1 MGKYNYI
8 FDEICTLTG
17 IGIFCYGDKELKIIK
32 SNSDYNPIK
41 DTPGFCEMLT
51 ALADRQ
57 EIPVIYQDIFEVLYV
72 CIKKDMYYLFG
83 PMSLG
88 NMTKVEL
95 HRYYQSYGM
104 KNGMEKKLPLF
115 LFSKALALVGIMA
128 KIILDKEYTA
138 EELIQG
144 NHLAE
149 RLEENIEQEQIIF
162 QIREEEDEIYHHT
175 YKEENELLNCV
186 KEGKVEKALLHN
198 MRIDVAMGR
207 MSRSE
212 KTQWKKVVTVAV
224 ALCTR
229 AAIEGGLSP
238 REAYQVSD
246 YYLQKSDDCKNVSE
260 LIGCRN
266 QAVRD
271 LTERV
276 YRKKEQKSSN
286 YVELCKDYIHKHFRE
301 KIYLEDIAE
310 EMGVSNTYLSR
321 LFSKET
327 GTRIQDYI
335 VQCRVDRAA
344 NLLIYSDQSIAFIA
358 EYVNF
363 PSQSYFGNVFKKYKQ
378 MTPREYRE
386 RYKAAEFVTNHE
398 KDI

>member
-1 MGKYNYI
+1 MRKYDYI

-17 IGIFCYGDKELKIIK
+17 IGIFCYENKELKTMK
-32 SNSDYNPIK
+32 SRSDYNPIR
-41 DTPGFCEMLT
+41 DTPGFSEMLIE
-51 ALADRQ
+51 LADKQ
-57 EIPVIYQDIFEVLYV
+57 EIPVIYQDSFEVLYV
-72 CIKKDMYYLFG
+72 CIKEDKYYLFG
-83 PMSLG
+83 PMSLS

-95 HRYYQSYGM
+95 HKYYQSYGL
-104 KNGMEKKLPLF
+104 KNGMEKKLPLI
-115 LFSKALALVGIMA
+115 LFSKALALVGIMT

-149 RLEENIEQEQIIF
+149 RLEENIKQEQIIF
-162 QIREEEDEIYHHT
+162 QIREDEDEIYHHT

-186 KEGKVEKALLHN
+186 KEGKVEEALLHN

-246 YYLQKSDDCKNVSE
+246 YYLQKSDDCRNVSE

-286 YVELCKDYIHKHFRE
+286 YVELCKDYINKHFRE

-386 RYKAAEFVTNHE
+386 QYKTAEFV
-398 KDI
+398 KKQ